1 MKKVIYQSSHEV
13 NAELLPRLL
22 LLPPQQGVVASEMAD
37 WGLPP
42 QPSPPVVEEQTVHA
56 VEDTGNTCKHYIPSA
71 YHSKQCEK
79 AFILP
84 IVNICIGGL

>member
-1 MKKVIYQSSHEV
+1 M

-22 LLPPQQGVVASEMAD
+22 LLPPQQGVVVSEMAD
-37 WGLPP
+37 WLEWGLPL

-71 YHSKQCEK
+71 YHSKQYEK
-79 AFILP
+79 ALILP
-84 IVNICIGGL
+84 IVYICTGGL